1 MKHDSGSGR
10 RSMSDAW
17 IPFHPAMDEPS
28 KKWPDSNFSG
38 PNDFTGTLTCC
49 SLPRVSVKR
58 RSTNL
63 TSLSL
68 INWNTSFAVIVLS
81 SSHLIWLLSPVAVKK
96 TLHSLPQTKKAFDLK
111 NRSKTPLS
119 SARHGSVPGYD
130 FITQI
135 LWGPQGVR
143 PLGTRSE
150 ERRVGK
156 E

>member
-1 MKHDSGSGR
+1 M
-10 RSMSDAW
+10 
-17 IPFHPAMDEPS
+17 PFQPAIDDPS

-81 SSHLIWLLSPVAVKK
+81 SSRLIWLLSPVALEKAV
-96 TLHSLPQTKKAFDLK
+96 HSLPQTKKAFDPK

-119 SARHGSVPGYD
+119 SARHGSVPDYD

-135 LWGPQGVR
+135 EWYHKG
-143 PLGTRSE
+143 
-150 ERRVGK
+150 
-156 E
+156 

>member
-1 MKHDSGSGR
+1 MLFFTSRVGKAEVDEFDLLVFDQLEYVFCSHS
-10 RSMSDAW
+10 
-17 IPFHPAMDEPS
+17 PFLVA
-28 KKWPDSNFSG
+28 
-38 PNDFTGTLTCC
+38 
-49 SLPRVSVKR
+49 
-58 RSTNL
+58 
-63 TSLSL
+63 
-68 INWNTSFAVIVLS
+68 
-81 SSHLIWLLSPVAVKK
+81 LIWLLSPVAVKK
-96 TLHSLPQTKKAFDLK
+96 AFHSLPQTKKAFDLK